1 MNHKSETTVVHR
13 VMLAVTEVGSR
24 LFRNQVGRAW
34 HGKVER
40 VVHAGAYTLVPG
52 DVILHNARMVA
63 TGLCVGSSDLVG
75 WTSKTVMPEMLG
87 TQLAVFT
94 AIEVKVPGGRI
105 ADEQYQFHDTVKK
118 AGGISAIVDDHVKAA
133 DAVVLFRTS
142 GIRA

>member
-1 MNHKSETTVVHR
+1 MNRENETSVVHR
-13 VMLAVTEVGSR
+13 VMLAVTEVGAR

-34 HGKVER
+34 HGRVER
-40 VVHAGAYTLVPG
+40 ITHSGTYPCMPG

-63 TGLCVGSSDLVG
+63 TGLCVGSSDLIG
-75 WTSKTVMPEMLG
+75 WTSKTVTPEMLG
-87 TQLAVFT
+87 TQIAVFT

-118 AGGISAIVDDHVKAA
+118 AGGIAAIVDNHVTAA